1 MTKLALVLLVWGLY
15 LPLQGQARNITV
27 GFPENQEPYVIFEE
41 GKGRGVAFET
51 MDHAFKKCQWNAK
64 YRAMPSA
71 RTIER
76 LRNGAIDAGGL
87 IPAAALP
94 GFFESER
101 FFQPENCLVTLA
113 ESNIHIEKMEHLK
126 GRRVVSFKN
135 AQYILDKSQLD
146 EIRKVADYQEMQGVE
161 KRLKLLVNKRVDVM
175 LTERNILI
183 YHSQRLGFGDAK
195 KYSFACILNSTKMG
209 IVFAKKE
216 DRDDFNRCLK

>member
-1 MTKLALVLLVWGLY
+1 MVKWALAVLVWGLY
-15 LPLQGQARNITV
+15 LPLQAQARDITV

-41 GKGRGVAFET
+41 GQGRGIAFET
-51 MDHAFKKCQWNAK
+51 MDRAFKKCQWNAK

-76 LRNGAIDAGGL
+76 LKSGAIDAGGL

-113 ESNIHIEKMEHLK
+113 ENNIHIGKLEHLK

-135 AQYILDKSQLD
+135 AQYILDKPQLD
-146 EIRKVADYQEMQGVE
+146 EIKRLSDYQEMQGVE

-175 LTERNILI
+175 LTERQILL
-183 YHSQRLGFGDAK
+183 YHSLRLGFGDAK
-195 KYSFACILNSTKMG
+195 KYTFSCILNSTKMG

-216 DRDDFNRCLK
+216 DRDEFNQCLK